1 VTRAPLARAP
11 LALAPLVL
19 ASAAVLAQI
28 VYPLAPSD
36 PLTVAIVLLFA
47 AANVTHAWVAQGG
60 RYAAGLVA
68 LAAGGG
74 FAVEAIGVATGFPF
88 GRYAYADSLGPRL
101 LGVPLVVPLAWVMMA
116 YPAYVAAARLAARP
130 LPRAV
135 VAGWAM
141 AAWDL
146 FLDPQMV
153 AAGHWRWTDVGATVP
168 GIPDVPAGNF
178 LAWFAV
184 GVAMAAGLDRLPR
197 PRPRPRPRWPGVAD
211 DRLPIALYLWAYA
224 SSLLAHL
231 AFFGRPT
238 VALAGGLGMG
248 VVAIGLLR

>member
-1 VTRAPLARAP
+1 MTLVP
-11 LALAPLVL
+11 LALGA
-19 ASAAVLAQI
+19 AAVLAQI

-36 PLTVAIVLLFA
+36 PLTVVIVLLFA
-47 AANVTHAWVAQGG
+47 AANVTHAWVVRGG

-74 FAVEAIGVATGFPF
+74 FAVEAVGVATGFPF
-88 GRYAYADSLGPRL
+88 GSYAYGDSLGPRL

-116 YPAYVAAARLAARP
+116 YPAYVAAARLTARP
-130 LPRAV
+130 LPRAL

-197 PRPRPRPRWPGVAD
+197 RPPRRGSAA

-248 VVAIGLLR
+248 VVAIGLLRRWRVA